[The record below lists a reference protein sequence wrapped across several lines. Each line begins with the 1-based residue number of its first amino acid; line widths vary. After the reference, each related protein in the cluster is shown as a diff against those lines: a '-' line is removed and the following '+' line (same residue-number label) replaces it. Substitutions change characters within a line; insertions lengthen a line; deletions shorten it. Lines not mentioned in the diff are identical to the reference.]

1 MFLSMRT
8 TKLGGVTVAPGL
20 SIAAIMLASSTLVCA
35 QSSKPSE
42 CNLDSTGFCITESVS
57 GLPLSHSTP
66 PPAQRPNATRSS
78 QKKLHVEFQNG
89 LLGIDAENATFLETL
104 KAVSVRTGAEVQFP
118 VGALREPI
126 FVHLGPGKPRDVLNQ
141 LLKGCPFNYIVLSS
155 DSQPDEIT
163 RVILTRTTSGT
174 ESAVS
179 ETPAIPTSEPAMTQL
194 YGAGFT
200 DDPDSAPVET
210 APVEEPAAAP
220 NAAANQAAM
229 FLHPDGSKLSGEELD
244 RLQKMQIQ
252 QEQQQ
257 FATEL
262 QQQQQQSQ
270 QQPQQQPSQN
280 APPQ

>member
-1 MFLSMRT
+1 MFLSIRN
-8 TKLGGVTVAPGL
+8 TKLGGVTAAPGL
-20 SIAAIMLASSTLVCA
+20 SIAAIMLASSTFVCA

-66 PPAQRPNATRSS
+66 QPAQHPNATRSS
-78 QKKLHVEFQNG
+78 QKKLNVEFQNG
-89 LLGIDAENATFLETL
+89 LLQIDAENVTFLETL

-141 LLKGCPFNYIVLSS
+141 LLNGSPFNYIVLSS
-155 DSQPDEIT
+155 DSRPDEIT
-163 RVILTRTTSGT
+163 RVILTRATSGT
-174 ESAVS
+174 ESAVAEPQAMPAS
-179 ETPAIPTSEPAMTQL
+179 ESAMTQL

-200 DDPDSAPVET
+200 DDPDAAPIET
-210 APVEEPAAAP
+210 APIQQPTATP
-220 NAAANQAAM
+220 NAAAGQTAA

-262 QQQQQQSQ
+262 QQQREQQSQ
-270 QQPQQQPSQN
+270 QQPSQS

>member
-1 MFLSMRT
+1 MFLSIKK
-8 TKLGGVTVAPGL
+8 TKLGGVTAAPGL

-42 CNLDSTGFCITESVS
+42 CNLDSTGFCIAESAS
-57 GLPLSHSTP
+57 ELPLSHSTP
-66 PPAQRPNATRSS
+66 QSAQPPNATRSS
-78 QKKLHVEFQNG
+78 QKKLHVEFHNG
-89 LLGIDAENATFLETL
+89 LLQIDAENVTFLETL

-141 LLKGCPFNYIVLSS
+141 LLNGSPFNYIVLSS
-155 DSQPDEIT
+155 DSRPDEIT
-163 RVILTRTTSGT
+163 RVILTRATSGT
-174 ESAVS
+174 ESAVAETQAMPAS
-179 ETPAIPTSEPAMTQL
+179 ESAMPQL

-200 DDPDSAPVET
+200 DDPDAVPVET
-210 APVEEPAAAP
+210 APTPQPIATPSAAAG
-220 NAAANQAAM
+220 QAATY
-229 FLHPDGSKLSGEELD
+229 LHPDGSKLSGDELD

-270 QQPQQQPSQN
+270 QPPSQS